1 MFFTNV
7 NLVVVVIASVISTLI
22 SFIWYSPW
30 FLGKPWMKAMKY
42 TPESITEK
50 NTKNM
55 WKTYVFSFVSSF
67 VMAFAVAVVLNSVFV
82 SGISGLV
89 LVGVVLSVGFIA
101 TTKFNDVIFASESL
115 ILFSINTGY
124 QVVSVVVMSLIIGLF
139 S

>member
-1 MFFTNV
+1 MFFTNI
-7 NLVVVVIASVISTLI
+7 NLVVVIVASIISTLI
-22 SFIWYSPW
+22 GFIWYSSW

-42 TPESITEK
+42 TPELISEK

-55 WKTYVFSFVSSF
+55 WKTYVFSFISSF
-67 VMAFAVAVVLNSVFV
+67 VMALAVAVVLNSVFV
-82 SGISGLV
+82 SGIYGLM
-89 LVGVVLSVGFIA
+89 LVGIVLSIGFIA
-101 TTKFNDVIFASESL
+101 TTKLNDVIFASESL